1 MPRGRTSRS
10 VGPRG
15 GRAPRPGSA
24 TQGRRPR
31 GNAPVQAG
39 GLGGD
44 QVEGRQAVRELLLSR
59 GRAID
64 AVYVAADRDPVAII
78 TEIMD
83 LAEDR
88 GVLHTVS
95 SYEIES
101 MARSDVPQGVIA
113 RAEPLRVFDL
123 DELTRPVDGRPPFLV
138 VFDGITDPHNM
149 GAVLRSAVSA
159 GATGA
164 VLARHRS
171 VHVTPVVAKAAAGA
185 IEYLPF
191 ALVAGIPAAL
201 AELKN
206 AGVWTVGLDAEGDRL
221 VEELPVATEP
231 IALVFGAEGRGLSSL
246 TRNRCDLLA
255 RIDLVGPLESLN
267 VSAAAAV
274 SCFAVARQRSQ
285 SPGQ

>member
-1 MPRGRTSRS
+1 MPRGRSSRS
-10 VGPRG
+10 VNPRG
-15 GRAPRPGSA
+15 GRAPRPGA
-24 TQGRRPR
+24 NQPRRPR
-31 GNAPVQAG
+31 GNAPVLSG

-59 GRAID
+59 QRAVD
-64 AVYVAADRDPVAII
+64 AVYVVADREPAPIVA
-78 TEIMD
+78 EIMD
-83 LAEDR
+83 LAEAR
-88 GVLHTVS
+88 GVLHLVS

-101 MARSDVPQGVIA
+101 IARSEVPQGVIA
-113 RAEPLRVFDL
+113 RAEPLRDTDL
-123 DELTRPVDGRPPFLV
+123 EELTQPVDGRPPFLV
-138 VFDGITDPHNM
+138 VFDGVTDPHNM

-201 AELKN
+201 MELKS
-206 AGVWTVGLDAEGDRL
+206 AGVWTVGLDADGDRR
-221 VEELPVATEP
+221 VDDLPVATEP
-231 IALVFGAEGRGLSSL
+231 IALVFGAEGRGLAPL
-246 TRNRCDLLA
+246 TRSRCDLLA
-255 RIDLVGPLESLN
+255 RIDLLGPLESLN

-274 SCFAVARQRSQ
+274 ACFAVARQRAIGS
-285 SPGQ
+285 